1 MATISRRTILTGAG
15 GIALGGLGSAALAG
29 PAHAGRSRRPMRD
42 VVSAA
47 YIEVNDN
54 SMLNVGQY
62 SLDDGSPAIDI
73 AVVFAANINYDG
85 ENAYLHLNE
94 NVRHVLEN
102 ARTTIRPLQDR
113 GIRVTL
119 SVLGNHQGAGLA
131 NFPDARAADRFA
143 QEVAAVV
150 RRYGLDGV
158 DLDDEWSAYGENGT
172 GMPNDHS
179 FVELVT
185 ALRKRLPNLLITF
198 YVIGPSAE
206 RQVYDGRRAGDLIDY
221 AWNPY
226 YGAFLDFEVPGL
238 PRSRY
243 GAAAVDLGSGSTTP
257 ELVADLARRTADG
270 GYGAFVTYQL
280 QGGDQTELVSV
291 FTEPL
296 YGSPARLE

>member
-1 MATISRRTILTGAG
+1 MDTISRRTILAGAG
-15 GIALGGLGSAALAG
+15 GITLGALGSTALAV
-29 PAHAGRSRRPMRD
+29 PAHAERSRRPTRD
-42 VVSAA
+42 VVTAA

-62 SLDDGSPAIDI
+62 SLDDGSTAFDI

-85 ENAYLHLNE
+85 RSAYLHLNE

-102 ARTTIRPLQDR
+102 AESTIRPLQDR

-131 NFPDARAADRFA
+131 NFPDAHAADRFA

-172 GMPNDHS
+172 GMPNAHS
-179 FVELVT
+179 FVELVG
-185 ALRKRLPNLLITF
+185 ALRKRLPNRLITF

-206 RQVYDGRRAGDLIDY
+206 RQEYDGRRVGDLIDF

-226 YGAFLDFEVPGL
+226 YGAFLDFDVPGL

-243 GAAAVDLGSGSTTP
+243 GAAALDLGSGSTTP
-257 ELVADLARRTADG
+257 ELVGDLARRTVDG

-280 QGGDQTELVSV
+280 QGGDQTELVSA

-296 YGSPARLE
+296 YGSPARIE